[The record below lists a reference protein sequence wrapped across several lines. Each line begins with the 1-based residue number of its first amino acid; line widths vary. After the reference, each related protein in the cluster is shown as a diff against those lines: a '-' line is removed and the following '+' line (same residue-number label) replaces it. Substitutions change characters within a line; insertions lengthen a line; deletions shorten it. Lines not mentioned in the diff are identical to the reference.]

1 MGIDI
6 HTLNFLKF
14 SKSKNSF
21 NNTITLGR
29 QFIYINDPTL
39 KKKFNIELNDNQKY
53 AENLFSK
60 YFETS
65 LVESIDYSNYEN
77 PSITHDLNKPIPE
90 NLKNK
95 FDTVIDSGTLEHVFN
110 FPQAIK
116 NCSEL
121 LKKNG
126 QILHI
131 LPANN
136 FSGHGFY
143 QFSPE
148 LFFSI
153 YSEQNGYKDT
163 EIFLADLDD
172 VNYWYKVLTPSNGL
186 RATFISPTP
195 VYILVRTVLKDQSF
209 DHSNILQSDYIYKW
223 NNKNNDFYSNNNILS
238 IFRQYLKKFPIL
250 YNFFSNLNRKISVF
264 KNNNHLNHKNPSLI
278 KIKINTLVK

>member
-136 FSGHGFY
+136 FSGHG
-143 QFSPE
+143 
-148 LFFSI
+148 
-153 YSEQNGYKDT
+153 
-163 EIFLADLDD
+163 
-172 VNYWYKVLTPSNGL
+172 
-186 RATFISPTP
+186 
-195 VYILVRTVLKDQSF
+195 
-209 DHSNILQSDYIYKW
+209 
-223 NNKNNDFYSNNNILS
+223 
-238 IFRQYLKKFPIL
+238 
-250 YNFFSNLNRKISVF
+250 
-264 KNNNHLNHKNPSLI
+264 
-278 KIKINTLVK
+278 